1 MCDALIGHD
10 KCAETCTAFS
20 RSPCCLGRYSSCKK
34 AEHVRLCNKARS
46 ISFELGFWFQAYLS
60 WNEHEDPNMKIL
72 KSISD
77 PLVLVFLGSLRN
89 RGLSMILK
97 RDTCWWNTCCFD
109 KANIETSIR
118 AEARLGLQTTW
129 RWHHGYLWT
138 SQSRRLRVT
147 DPCRK
152 VGSNGTLS
160 GHSCFHDKT
169 SRDGSVR
176 YVTSRVMC
184 EGNLDVTFRIIS
196 LCFTML
202 SWYMSQRCL
211 EEKARRM
218 AVCIVLARPK
228 QYSKIWRKAI
238 SILNTVVS
246 VLSCNC
252 SPKILSP
259 DKTFKTFSFFE
270 YEGRTSHRFSFL

>member
-46 ISFELGFWFQAYLS
+46 ISFELGFCFQAYLS

-118 AEARLGLQTTW
+118 PRQDWDCRLHDAGTMDIYGLPRVAVSESQILVAKLGVMVRCQDTLVSTT
-129 RWHHGYLWT
+129 RHQGMD
-138 SQSRRLRVT
+138 Q
-147 DPCRK
+147 
-152 VGSNGTLS
+152 
-160 GHSCFHDKT
+160 
-169 SRDGSVR
+169 
-176 YVTSRVMC
+176 
-184 EGNLDVTFRIIS
+184 
-196 LCFTML
+196 
-202 SWYMSQRCL
+202 
-211 EEKARRM
+211 
-218 AVCIVLARPK
+218 
-228 QYSKIWRKAI
+228 
-238 SILNTVVS
+238 
-246 VLSCNC
+246 
-252 SPKILSP
+252 
-259 DKTFKTFSFFE
+259 
-270 YEGRTSHRFSFL
+270 

>member
-118 AEARLGLQTTW
+118 PRQDWDCRLHDAGTMDIYGLP
-129 RWHHGYLWT
+129 RVAVSE
-138 SQSRRLRVT
+138 SQILVAKLGVMVRCQDT
-147 DPCRK
+147 
-152 VGSNGTLS
+152 
-160 GHSCFHDKT
+160 CFHDKT

-176 YVTSRVMC
+176 YVTLRVMC